1 MIADNA
7 SRSSSS
13 SDLDERRS
21 VELVEGGHVR
31 HPDHVAAGADR
42 RAHAGVGV
50 LDRHAVGGVDAE
62 PGRGEQV
69 GLGMG
74 LAAGHLLTG
83 DDGLERARWQL
94 GDDRIDEP
102 APRHRHERARH
113 TRRVELGQQAASSV
127 TPRNPFLDLGDDAV
141 EQAVDDL
148 LRFQRDLA
156 VLGDVGAADEEIVAD
171 ERVGVLV
178 GPGVAVRLDQRVLG
192 VDPVRLG
199 VDERAVHVPQDGRG
213 AGVHGC

>member
-1 MIADNA
+1 M
-7 SRSSSS
+7 
-13 SDLDERRS
+13 
-21 VELVEGGHVR
+21 
-31 HPDHVAAGADR
+31 AAGADG

-62 PGRGEQV
+62 PGCGEQV

-74 LAAGHLLTG
+74 LAARHLLTG

-113 TRRVELGQQAASSV
+113 TRRVELGQQAAGSV
-127 TPRNPFLDLGDDAV
+127 TPRNTFLDLGDDAV

-178 GPGVAVRLDQRVLG
+178 GPRVAVRLDQRVLG

-199 VDERAVHVPQDGRG
+199 VDERAVHVPQDGRR
-213 AGVHGC
+213 AEVHGR